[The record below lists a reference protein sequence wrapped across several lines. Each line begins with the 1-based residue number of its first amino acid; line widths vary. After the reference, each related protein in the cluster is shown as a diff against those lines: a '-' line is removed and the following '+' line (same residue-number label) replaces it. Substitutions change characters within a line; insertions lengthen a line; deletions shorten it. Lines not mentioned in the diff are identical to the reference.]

1 MTRDRQSREREDEKG
16 RDKISKEQVF
26 VVKHTYKKIK
36 KERYFKK
43 YLFFIYVLKENRIS
57 I

>member
-1 MTRDRQSREREDEKG
+1 MTRDRQSREREDERGEIRFRKS
-16 RDKISKEQVF
+16 RYLSLNTHIKN
-26 VVKHTYKKIK
+26 K